1 MEHAREKRYFKN
13 VNFSIGVSSWG
24 NRTTS
29 PLVNGTIFP
38 IFMPAPIMDL
48 IQVSKLVLV
57 KKIGWNRTPPPP
69 SSRDQSSPTVMHL
82 ALSRKSAII
91 RMMMEKCEIFGL
103 LMYRFFFFLFWL
115 KRWGFFSWNRLTDLM
130 LSIYTMTTVKKY
142 INYAAMSFTFCMI

>member
-1 MEHAREKRYFKN
+1 
-13 VNFSIGVSSWG
+13 
-24 NRTTS
+24 
-29 PLVNGTIFP
+29 
-38 IFMPAPIMDL
+38 MDL

-103 LMYRFFFFLFWL
+103 LMYRFFFSFLTE
-115 KRWGFFSWNRLTDLM
+115 KVEFFFVKSFNRFNVVYLHNDNC
-130 LSIYTMTTVKKY
+130 KKVHKLCSDEFY
-142 INYAAMSFTFCMI
+142 FLHDFSNVAGRIF

>member
-1 MEHAREKRYFKN
+1 
-13 VNFSIGVSSWG
+13 
-24 NRTTS
+24 
-29 PLVNGTIFP
+29 
-38 IFMPAPIMDL
+38 MPVPIMDL

-103 LMYRFFFFLFWL
+103 LMYRFFFSFLTE
-115 KRWGFFSWNRLTDLM
+115 KVGVFFVKFHGYPDPKFVDGHSLM
-130 LSIYTMTTVKKY
+130 ECRS
-142 INYAAMSFTFCMI
+142 